1 MTSVCETVVG
11 IAARRPSVTLLHLLG
26 HYFKFQ
32 LLLENAAF
40 VLTLTSSS

>member
-1 MTSVCETVVG
+1 
-11 IAARRPSVTLLHLLG
+11 LHLLG

-40 VLTLTSSS
+40 VLTLTSSSFLPVLF